1 MLSGVMKSRV
11 QYSKDIMPHI
21 IYYVLYTI
29 PSLSIVDGAVI
40 WSVNWRVQLRT
51 FILIITE
58 VTLVDM
64 RVFLVVS
71 MVGFH

>member
-1 MLSGVMKSRV
+1 MLSGVMKT
-11 QYSKDIMPHI
+11 KDIMPHI
-21 IYYVLYTI
+21 TMYTI

-40 WSVNWRVQLRT
+40 LSVNWRVRLRT

-64 RVFLVVS
+64 RVSL
-71 MVGFH
+71 